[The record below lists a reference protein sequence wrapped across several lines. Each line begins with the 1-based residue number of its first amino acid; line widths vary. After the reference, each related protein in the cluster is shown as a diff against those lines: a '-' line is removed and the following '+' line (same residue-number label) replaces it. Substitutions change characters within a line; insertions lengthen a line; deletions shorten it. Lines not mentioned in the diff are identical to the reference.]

1 MFDRIKSRN
10 VSHRDCIIHT
20 ERTDQRVR
28 RSIDNVFCELCGNIF
43 ISMKSSNQV

>member
-20 ERTDQRVR
+20 ERTAYNGDG
-28 RSIDNVFCELCGNIF
+28 RSTDNVFCELCGNIF
-43 ISMKSSNQV
+43 ISMKSFN